1 MVRKSLKGGHAT
13 SFPSEYF
20 GVDSGRYFSEPFSNP
35 VTNGY
40 GDHLPVS
47 NGENAGIEGFVG
59 PNLAP
64 YPNSSAQMTGGGAR
78 KLRRKRRRSSKNKKR
93 GCGDRRK
100 KTMRKRNRNRKSNR
114 SRSRKSNRRR
124 R

>member
-20 GVDSGRYFSEPFSNP
+20 GVDSGRYFPEPFSNP
-35 VTNGY
+35 GTNGY

-64 YPNSSAQMTGGGAR
+64 YPNSNGQMTGGGAR
-78 KLRRKRRRSSKNKKR
+78 KLRRKRKRYSKNKKR

-100 KTMRKRNRNRKSNR
+100 KTMRKRNRSK
-114 SRSRKSNRRR
+114 KSNRRR
-124 R
+124 RVSRRR

>member
-20 GVDSGRYFSEPFSNP
+20 GVDSGRYFPEPFSNP
-35 VTNGY
+35 GTNAY

-47 NGENAGIEGFVG
+47 NGANAGIEGFVG

-64 YPNSSAQMTGGGAR
+64 YPNSNGQMTGGGAR

-93 GCGDRRK
+93 TCDRRK
-100 KTMRKRNRNRKSNR
+100 KTMRKRKRNKSK
-114 SRSRKSNRRR
+114 KSNRRR
-124 R
+124 RVSRRR